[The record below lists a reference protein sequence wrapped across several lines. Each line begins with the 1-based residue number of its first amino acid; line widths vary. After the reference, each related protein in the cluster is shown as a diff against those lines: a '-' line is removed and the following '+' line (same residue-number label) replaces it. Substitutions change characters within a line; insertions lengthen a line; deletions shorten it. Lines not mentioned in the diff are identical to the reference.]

1 MKCPQCRHVN
11 LPSAIRCENC
21 STLLD
26 AETMTAAGSF
36 LGRWP
41 IRAPAQGGEV
51 ISSPPLDLQPGH
63 VLGGRYEILGLLG
76 EGGMGAVYKARDRE
90 VDREVAL
97 KVIRPELTGHP
108 EVVSRFKQELI
119 LARQVTHKNV
129 VRIFDLGEAQGAKF
143 ISMEYIDGRDLRSLL
158 VERGKFAPQEA
169 VDIVEQVCRAL
180 DAAHA
185 EGVIHRDLKP
195 QNIMVD
201 KHGRVA
207 VMDFGI
213 AHSKE
218 LPGLTRTGVL
228 LGTPEYMSPE
238 QAKGQ
243 ETDARSDLFSLGII
257 FYELLTGESPYAA
270 SNPAASLIMRLQ
282 ARATPPAKLD
292 PAIPKFVSDVVVRCL
307 EIDPQRRYASAAEI
321 LRDLETRHASHRRL
335 STLHM
340 PRFRMVEQFGTKWIA
355 PALALLLLLALALV
369 FRGKIFQ
376 RAVQPRPSAPAISL
390 AILPFR
396 NASGDAS
403 LDWLG
408 ASLAEWLSTDV
419 GQSAH
424 LRMVSP
430 DRLHE
435 ILHTLRIEPNSTVD
449 PDTLRRLAE
458 FSNADTVVWGHYAR
472 FGDQIRIDATLQDVK
487 RDRQVPLKVEV
498 ASEKEIPGGV
508 DRLAESIRRSLS
520 VSQDTLKELKASSYQ
535 PTAKSV
541 EALRAYN
548 RGVELMREGKNV
560 EALND
565 FQAAIKGD
573 PEFALAYL
581 GLAEADSDLGY
592 DNDAERYS
600 RKALELSPHLSVAE
614 KLLIEASH
622 ARILKDNKKAI
633 QAYENLA
640 QSMPASTDVQFALA
654 TLYTDVGDHEKALAQ
669 LSRLLQSDPNN
680 IKALWQMG
688 VVENASG
695 KPQAALE
702 PLNKGLS
709 LAIQTDE
716 QELKALTLQSIAI
729 AYRHMN
735 KADDAMQYYQE
746 AVGINRRLGL
756 KRNLAG
762 NLVEMALILNAQ
774 GKPDAALA
782 DYNQALQLQREIGM
796 KKEVGDTLNNIG
808 VLYQSQGEYDKAL
821 QSYKESLQIQRE
833 AGDEDYQALCL
844 NNIGGIYLG
853 KGDADNA
860 LTYLQQALQLREK
873 LKIPTRIAE
882 TLAVLGQVYNATG
895 QYDEAL
901 KSFMGAL
908 DLYRKSGDLRSAAYE
923 SDDIGL
929 VFQYQG
935 RIGAAVSA
943 MQEAVNGYHALGD
956 RSSEMVD
963 LLNDLAD
970 TLAMAG
976 RGPESAL
983 LLQEAQSMAR
993 DLKSQ
998 SLEAELLRTDGD
1010 VCLYRGDWKSARDFY
1025 DRALR
1030 AASRGA
1036 DPAEVLVLKLH
1047 LAEVALG
1054 EGRSQSTI
1062 NDFRNLARQA
1072 DSRALRY
1079 LSLVSSVDMAEAMIN
1094 AKDYSHAQ
1102 RELETDLGG
1111 SEKLGLRYQSA
1122 RIHYLLGK
1130 ALRLGGNGA
1139 DAPGHYRQA
1148 LILIDEMRKEAGA
1161 EKLLERSD
1169 VKAIYAESSGWSQ
1182 SMD

>member
-1 MKCPQCRHVN
+1 MECPQCRYIN
-11 LPSAIRCENC
+11 PAAATRCEKC
-21 STLLD
+21 HTLLES
-26 AETMTAAGSF
+26 ETLTASGGV
-36 LGRWP
+36 LQGWP
-41 IRAPAQGGEV
+41 VRAPI
-51 ISSPPLDLQPGH
+51 ISDFSQVWQPGH

-108 EVVSRFKQELI
+108 DIVRRFKQELI

-129 VRIFDLGEAQGAKF
+129 VRIFDLGEAEGAKF
-143 ISMEYIDGRDLRSLL
+143 ISMEYIEGRDLRSLL
-158 VERGKFAPQEA
+158 AERGKFAPEEA
-169 VDIVEQVCRAL
+169 VGIIEQVCRAL

-213 AHSKE
+213 ARSRE
-218 LPGLTRTGVL
+218 VRGLTQTGAL

-238 QAKGQ
+238 QAKG
-243 ETDARSDLFSLGII
+243 EEIDSRSDLFSLGII
-257 FYELLTGESPYAA
+257 FYELLAGKSPYAA
-270 SNPAASLIMRLQ
+270 TTQAASLLRRIQ
-282 ARATPPAKLD
+282 ERAIPPAKLD
-292 PAIPKFVSDVVVRCL
+292 PAIPKFVNDVVVRCL
-307 EIDPQRRYASAAEI
+307 EIDPQRRYASAQEI
-321 LRDLETRHASHRRL
+321 VHDLEARQRSHRGL
-335 STLHM
+335 ATLHM
-340 PRFRMVEQFGTKWIA
+340 PRFRMVEEFGTKWIA
-355 PALALLLLLALALV
+355 PALTLLLLLIIGLV
-369 FRGKIFQ
+369 FRGKIFE
-376 RAVQPRPSAPAISL
+376 RGTKPAEPATSL

-396 NASGDAS
+396 NASGDPK

-408 ASLAEWLSTDV
+408 TSLAEMLSTDV
-419 GQSAH
+419 GQSSH
-424 LRMVSP
+424 LRMVSS

-458 FSNADTVVWGHYAR
+458 FSNADTVVWGQYAR
-472 FGDQIRIDATLQDVK
+472 FGDQIRVDATLQDLK
-487 RDRQVPLKVEV
+487 RDRRVPLKVEV
-498 ASEKEIPGGV
+498 PSEKEVPGGV
-508 DRLAESIRRSLS
+508 DRLAESIRQSLS
-520 VSQDTLKELKASSYQ
+520 VSRDTVKELKASSYQ
-535 PTAKSV
+535 PTSKSV
-541 EALRAYN
+541 EALREYN
-548 RGVELMREGKNV
+548 RGVELLREGKNL
-560 EALND
+560 EALSNL
-565 FQAAIKGD
+565 QAAVKDD
-573 PEFALAYL
+573 PQFALAYSR
-581 GLAEADSDLGY
+581 LAEADSDLGY
-592 DNDAERYS
+592 DSVAEQYS
-600 RKALELSPHLSVAE
+600 RKALELSLQLPVAE
-614 KLLIEASH
+614 KFLIEVSH
-622 ARILKDNKKAI
+622 ARVMKDNKKAI

-640 QSMPASTDVQFALA
+640 QSMPASTDVEFALA

-669 LSRLLQSDPNN
+669 LSKLLQSDPNN
-680 IKALWQMG
+680 IKALWQTG
-688 VVENASG
+688 VVENANG

-716 QELKALTLQSIAI
+716 QELKALILQSMGIS
-729 AYRHMN
+729 YRHMN
-735 KADDAMQYYQE
+735 KVDDAMQHYQE
-746 AVGINRRLGL
+746 AMAINRRLGL

-782 DYNQALQLQREIGM
+782 DYNQALELQREIGM

-808 VLYQSQGEYDKAL
+808 VLYQSQGKYDKAL
-821 QSYKESLQIQRE
+821 QNYKESLQIQRD
-833 AGDEDYQALCL
+833 AGDEDYQAMCL
-844 NNIGGIYLG
+844 NNIGGIYLA
-853 KGDADNA
+853 KGDTDNA

-873 LKIPTRIAE
+873 LNIPTRIAE

-908 DLYRKSGDLRSAAYE
+908 DLYRKAGDLRSAAYE

-935 RIGAAVSA
+935 RLGAAVSA

-970 TLAMAG
+970 TLGMAG
-976 RGPESAL
+976 RGPESAP
-983 LLQEAQSMAR
+983 LLQEAQKLAR

-998 SLEAELLRTDGD
+998 SLEAELLHTEGD
-1010 VCLYRGDWKSARDFY
+1010 VGLYRGDWKSARDFY

-1030 AASRGA
+1030 AASHGT

-1047 LAEVALG
+1047 LAEVVLG
-1054 EGRSQSTI
+1054 EGRGQSAI
-1062 NDFRNLARQA
+1062 GDFRNLARQA
-1072 DSRALRY
+1072 DSHALKY
-1079 LSLVSSVDMAEAMIN
+1079 FSLESSVDMAEAMIN

-1102 RELETDLGG
+1102 QELQTDLGR

-1130 ALRLGGNGA
+1130 ALRLGRNGA

-1148 LILIDEMRKEAGA
+1148 LSLIDEMRKEPGA
-1161 EKLLERSD
+1161 EKLLERPD
-1169 VKAIYAESSGWSQ
+1169 LKTVYAESTAWSQ
-1182 SMD
+1182 EKKE

>member
-1 MKCPQCRHVN
+1 
-11 LPSAIRCENC
+11 
-21 STLLD
+21 
-26 AETMTAAGSF
+26 
-36 LGRWP
+36 
-41 IRAPAQGGEV
+41 
-51 ISSPPLDLQPGH
+51 LQAGH
-63 VLGGRYEILGLLG
+63 VLGGRYEILALLG
-76 EGGMGAVYKARDRE
+76 EGGMGAVYKARDQE

-108 EVVSRFKQELI
+108 EIIGRFKQELI

-129 VRIFDLGEAQGAKF
+129 VRIFDLGEAEGAKF

-158 VERGKFAPQEA
+158 LERGKFTPEEA
-169 VDIVEQVCRAL
+169 VGIIEQVCRAL
-180 DAAHA
+180 EAAHA

-228 LGTPEYMSPE
+228 VGTPEYMSPE
-238 QAKGQ
+238 QAKGR

-257 FYELLTGESPYAA
+257 FYELLTGKSPYAA
-270 SNPAASLIMRLQ
+270 TTPVASLFMRLQ
-282 ARATPPAKLD
+282 ERAVPPSKLD
-292 PAIPKFVSDVVVRCL
+292 PTIPKFVNDVVIRCL
-307 EIDPQRRYASAAEI
+307 EIDPQRRYASAQEI
-321 LRDLETRHASHRRL
+321 LRDLEARHATHRRL
-335 STLHM
+335 PTLHM
-340 PRFRMVEQFGTKWIA
+340 PRFRLVEHFGTKWIA
-355 PALALLLLLALALV
+355 PGLALVLLLIIGFV
-369 FRGKIFQ
+369 FRGKIFE
-376 RAVQPRPSAPAISL
+376 SGTKPAEPPISL

-396 NASGDAS
+396 NASGDTK

-408 ASLAEWLSTDV
+408 PSLAEWLSTDV
-419 GQSAH
+419 GQSSR

-435 ILHTLRIEPNSTVD
+435 ILHTLRIEPNSTID
-449 PDTLRRLAE
+449 PDTLRRLVE
-458 FSNADTVVWGHYAR
+458 FSNADNVVWGHYAR

-487 RDRQVPLKVEV
+487 RDRQVAVKVEV
-498 ASEKEIPGGV
+498 ASEREIPGGV
-508 DRLAESIRRSLS
+508 DRLAESIRRGLS
-520 VSQDTLKELKASSYQ
+520 VSQGTLKELKASSYQ
-535 PTAKSV
+535 PTSKSV
-541 EALRAYN
+541 EALRAYG
-548 RGVELMREGKNV
+548 RGVELIREGKNL
-560 EALND
+560 EALSNL
-565 FQAAIKGD
+565 QAAVKED
-573 PEFALAYL
+573 PKFALAYSR
-581 GLAEADSDLGY
+581 LAEADSDLGY
-592 DNDAERYS
+592 DTDAEQNS
-600 RKALELSPHLSVAE
+600 RKAVGLSVELPVAE
-614 KLLIEASH
+614 KLLIQASH
-622 ARILKDNKKAI
+622 ARVMKDNKKAI

-640 QSMPASTDVQFALA
+640 PSMPASTDVEFALA
-654 TLYTDVGDHEKALAQ
+654 TLYTDVGDYEKALAQ
-669 LSRLLQSDPNN
+669 LSKLLQSDPNN

-688 VVENASG
+688 VAENANG

-716 QELKALTLQSIAI
+716 QELKALILQSIAI

-735 KADDAMQYYQE
+735 KADDAMRNYQE
-746 AVGINRRLGL
+746 AMAINRRLGL

-808 VLYQSQGEYDKAL
+808 VLYQSKGEYDKAL
-821 QSYKESLQIQRE
+821 QNYKESLQIQRD
-833 AGDEDYQALCL
+833 AGDEDYQAMCL
-844 NNIGGIYLG
+844 SNIGGIYLG
-853 KGDADNA
+853 KGDTDNA

-873 LKIPTRIAE
+873 LNIPTRIAE
-882 TLAVLGQVYNATG
+882 TLAVLGEVYNATG

-901 KSFMGAL
+901 RSFVRAMELWRRA
-908 DLYRKSGDLRSAAYE
+908 GDVRNAAYE

-935 RIGAAVSA
+935 RFGAAVSA
-943 MQEAVNGYHALGD
+943 MQDAVNGYHAVGD

-963 LLNDLAD
+963 LLNDLAG

-976 RGPESAL
+976 RGPESEP
-983 LLQEAQSMAR
+983 LLQEAQKLAR

-998 SLEAELLRTDGD
+998 TLEAELLHTEGD
-1010 VCLYRGDWKSARDFY
+1010 VRFYRGDWKSARDFY
-1025 DRALR
+1025 GRALS
-1030 AASRGA
+1030 AASRGT
-1036 DPAEVLVLKLH
+1036 DPAEVLVLKLR

-1054 EGRSQSTI
+1054 EDRGQSALR
-1062 NDFRNLARQA
+1062 DFRDLARQA

-1079 LSLVSSVDMAEAMIN
+1079 YSLETSVDMAEAMIN

-1102 RELETDLGG
+1102 QELETDLGR

-1130 ALRLGGNGA
+1130 ALRLSGDLA

-1148 LILIDEMRKEAGA
+1148 LTLIDEMRKEPGA

-1169 VKAIYAESSGWSQ
+1169 VKAIYTESSGWSQ
-1182 SMD
+1182 GMD

>member
-1 MKCPQCRHVN
+1 
-11 LPSAIRCENC
+11 
-21 STLLD
+21 
-26 AETMTAAGSF
+26 
-36 LGRWP
+36 
-41 IRAPAQGGEV
+41 
-51 ISSPPLDLQPGH
+51 
-63 VLGGRYEILGLLG
+63 LGLLG

-108 EVVSRFKQELI
+108 DIVRRFKQELI

-129 VRIFDLGEAQGAKF
+129 VRIFDLGEAEGAKF
-143 ISMEYIDGRDLRSLL
+143 ISMEYIEGRDLRSLL
-158 VERGKFAPQEA
+158 AERGKFAPEEA
-169 VDIVEQVCRAL
+169 VGIIEQVCRAL

-213 AHSKE
+213 ARSRE
-218 LPGLTRTGVL
+218 VRGLTQTGAL

-238 QAKGQ
+238 QAKG
-243 ETDARSDLFSLGII
+243 EEIDSRSDLFSLGII
-257 FYELLTGESPYAA
+257 FYELLAGKSPYAA
-270 SNPAASLIMRLQ
+270 TTQAASLLRRIQ
-282 ARATPPAKLD
+282 ERAIPPAKLD
-292 PAIPKFVSDVVVRCL
+292 PAIPKFVNDVVVRCL
-307 EIDPQRRYASAAEI
+307 EIDPQRRYASAQEI
-321 LRDLETRHASHRRL
+321 VHDLEARQRSHRGL
-335 STLHM
+335 ATLHM
-340 PRFRMVEQFGTKWIA
+340 PRFRMVEEFGTKWIA
-355 PALALLLLLALALV
+355 PALTLLLLLIIGLV
-369 FRGKIFQ
+369 FRGKIFE
-376 RAVQPRPSAPAISL
+376 RGTKPAEPATSL

-396 NASGDAS
+396 NASGDPK

-408 ASLAEWLSTDV
+408 TSLAEMLSTDV
-419 GQSAH
+419 GQSSH
-424 LRMVSP
+424 LRMVSS

-458 FSNADTVVWGHYAR
+458 FSNADTVVWGQYAR
-472 FGDQIRIDATLQDVK
+472 FGDQIRVDATLQDLK
-487 RDRQVPLKVEV
+487 RDRRVPLKVEV
-498 ASEKEIPGGV
+498 PSEKEVPGGV
-508 DRLAESIRRSLS
+508 DRLAESIRQSLS
-520 VSQDTLKELKASSYQ
+520 VSRDTVKELKASSYQ
-535 PTAKSV
+535 PTSKSV
-541 EALRAYN
+541 EALREYN
-548 RGVELMREGKNV
+548 RGVELLREGKNL
-560 EALND
+560 EALSNL
-565 FQAAIKGD
+565 QAAVKDD
-573 PEFALAYL
+573 PQFALAYSR
-581 GLAEADSDLGY
+581 LAEADSDLGY
-592 DNDAERYS
+592 DSVAEQYS
-600 RKALELSPHLSVAE
+600 RKALELSLQLPVAE
-614 KLLIEASH
+614 KFLIEVSH
-622 ARILKDNKKAI
+622 ARVMKDNKKAI

-640 QSMPASTDVQFALA
+640 QSMPASTDVEFALA

-669 LSRLLQSDPNN
+669 LSKLLQSDPNN
-680 IKALWQMG
+680 IKALWQTG
-688 VVENASG
+688 VVENANG

-716 QELKALTLQSIAI
+716 QELKALILQSMGIS
-729 AYRHMN
+729 YRHMN
-735 KADDAMQYYQE
+735 KVDDAMQHYQE
-746 AVGINRRLGL
+746 AMAINRRLGL

-782 DYNQALQLQREIGM
+782 DYNQALELQREIGM

-808 VLYQSQGEYDKAL
+808 VLYQSQGKYDKAL
-821 QSYKESLQIQRE
+821 QNYKESLQIQRD
-833 AGDEDYQALCL
+833 AGDEDYQAMCL
-844 NNIGGIYLG
+844 NNIGGIYLA
-853 KGDADNA
+853 KGDTDNA

-873 LKIPTRIAE
+873 LNIPTRIAE

-908 DLYRKSGDLRSAAYE
+908 DLYRKAGDLRSAAYE

-935 RIGAAVSA
+935 RLGAAVSA

-970 TLAMAG
+970 TLGMAG
-976 RGPESAL
+976 RGPESAP
-983 LLQEAQSMAR
+983 LLQEAQKLAR

-998 SLEAELLRTDGD
+998 SLEAELLHTEGD
-1010 VCLYRGDWKSARDFY
+1010 VGLYRGDWKSARDFY

-1030 AASRGA
+1030 AASHGT

-1047 LAEVALG
+1047 LAEVVLG
-1054 EGRSQSTI
+1054 EGRGQSAI
-1062 NDFRNLARQA
+1062 GDFRNLARQA
-1072 DSRALRY
+1072 DSHALKY
-1079 LSLVSSVDMAEAMIN
+1079 FSLESSVDMAEAMIN

-1102 RELETDLGG
+1102 QELQTDLGR

-1130 ALRLGGNGA
+1130 ALRLGRNGA

-1148 LILIDEMRKEAGA
+1148 LSLIDEMRKEPGA
-1161 EKLLERSD
+1161 EKLLERPD
-1169 VKAIYAESSGWSQ
+1169 LKTVYAESTAWSQ
-1182 SMD
+1182 EKKE